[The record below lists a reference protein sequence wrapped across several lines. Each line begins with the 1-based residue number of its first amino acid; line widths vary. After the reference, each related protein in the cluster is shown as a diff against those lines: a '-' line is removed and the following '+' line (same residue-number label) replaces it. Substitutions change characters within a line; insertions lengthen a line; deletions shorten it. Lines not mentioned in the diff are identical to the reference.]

1 MSTFS
6 GLSTAMSSLIA
17 QRQALEVAGQNIANA
32 NTAGYTRQ
40 RVDLQSVNASTVP
53 SLFSTPLGPG
63 NGVASAGIARLG
75 DDFLDARLRT
85 QTSQASHTAADA
97 TTLTRLESVVT
108 EPSDTGLASGL
119 QQFWAA
125 WEDVANAPDSGAT
138 RTALIGKASALVD
151 QVAETYSAY
160 QGQWDQARTE
170 ATSLVSQVNSTASS
184 IADLNNQIRGV
195 LVSGGSANELIDK
208 RGVLIT
214 QLSGIVGASSRAM
227 PDGTVN
233 VMVGGNPLVTGDRA
247 QAIQVDGAFSMSP
260 ATQEPPSATD
270 VIRLSWSSTGTP
282 LALDGGSLAGTIS
295 SLQPASS
302 GGPIADAISKLN
314 DLATN
319 VATAVNAIHSVGE
332 NLASPPS
339 ATTGVDFFSL
349 AAGVPAAVG
358 LKVAI
363 TDPNMVA
370 AGNGA
375 NGTLDG
381 SVADQISQLR
391 EGATSPDAGWRNAVV
406 DLGVK
411 SEAAT
416 RRADVSET
424 SRASA
429 ENLQSSN
436 ASVDVDEEMTNML
449 TFQRAYEGSARVLTA
464 IDQMLDT
471 LINRTGLVGR

>member
-40 RVDLQSVNASTVP
+40 RVDLQSVNASSVP

-85 QTSQASHTAADA
+85 QTSQASSTAADA
-97 TTLTRLESVVT
+97 TTLSRLESVVT

-119 QQFWAA
+119 QQFWTA

-138 RTALIGKASALVD
+138 RTALIGTANTLVNQISD
-151 QVAETYSAY
+151 TYAAY

-170 ATSLVSQVNSTASS
+170 ATALVSQVNSAASS
-184 IADLNNQIRGV
+184 IADLNGQIRGV

-208 RGVLIT
+208 RSELIT
-214 QLSGIVGASSRAM
+214 QLSGIVGASSRANA
-227 PDGTVN
+227 DGTVN
-233 VMVGGNPLVTGDRA
+233 VMVGGNPRVSGDRA
-247 QAIQVDGAFSMSP
+247 QAIQVGGSVSMGP
-260 ATQEPPSATD
+260 AIKVPPSPTD
-270 VIRLSWSSTGTP
+270 VIHLSWSSTGTP

-295 SLQPASS
+295 SLQPDSS
-302 GGPIADAISKLN
+302 GGPIANAISKLN

-319 VATAVNAIHSVGE
+319 IAAKVNATHSGGQT
-332 NLASPPS
+332 LAG
-339 ATTGVDFFSL
+339 TKGGDFFSI
-349 AAGVPAAVG
+349 AAGVPAAIG
-358 LKVAI
+358 LSVAI

-370 AGNGA
+370 AGNSA

-391 EGATSPDAGWRNAVV
+391 EGATSPDAGWRNFVV

-416 RRADVSET
+416 RRSTVSEA

-429 ENLQSSN
+429 ENLQTSS

-449 TFQRAYEGSARVLTA
+449 SFQRAYEGAARVLTA
-464 IDQMLDT
+464 IDSMLDT
-471 LINRTGLVGR
+471 LINRTGMVGR

>member
-40 RVDLQSVNASTVP
+40 RVDLQSVNASSVP

-75 DDFLDARLRT
+75 DDFLDARLRI
-85 QTSQASHTAADA
+85 QTSKASSTAADA
-97 TTLTRLESVVT
+97 TTLSRLESVVT

-119 QQFWAA
+119 QQFWTA
-125 WEDVANAPDSGAT
+125 WQDVANAPNSGAT
-138 RTALIGKASALVD
+138 RTALIGKATALVN
-151 QVAETYSAY
+151 QVADTYSAY

-170 ATSLVSQVNSTASS
+170 ATSLVSRVNSTASS
-184 IADLNNQIRGV
+184 IADLNSQIRGV

-233 VMVGGNPLVTGDRA
+233 VMVAGNPLVTGDRA
-247 QAIQVDGAFSMSP
+247 QAIQVDGSFSMGP
-260 ATQEPPSATD
+260 ATKEPPSATD

-282 LALDGGSLAGTIS
+282 LALEGGSLAGTIS

-302 GGPIADAISKLN
+302 GGPIADAVSKLN

-319 VATAVNAIHSVGE
+319 VATAVNAIHSGGQT
-332 NLASPPS
+332 LAAPPS
-339 ATTGVDFFSL
+339 DTGVNFFSL
-349 AAGVPAAVG
+349 TAGVPAAIG

-370 AGNGA
+370 AGKGA

-391 EGATSPDAGWRNAVV
+391 EATTSPDAGWRNFVV

-411 SEAAT
+411 SQAAT
-416 RRADVSET
+416 RRANVSET

-449 TFQRAYEGSARVLTA
+449 SFQRAYEGSARVVSA
-464 IDQMLDT
+464 IDSMLDT

>member
-1 MSTFS
+1 
-6 GLSTAMSSLIA
+6 MSSLIA
-17 QRQALEVAGQNIANA
+17 QRQAMEVAGQNIANA

-40 RVDLQSVNASTVP
+40 RVDLQSVNASSVP

-75 DDFLDARLRT
+75 DEFLDARLRT
-85 QTSQASHTAADA
+85 QTSQASSAAADA
-97 TTLTRLESVVT
+97 TTLSRLESVVT

-119 QQFWAA
+119 QQFWTA

-138 RTALIGKASALVD
+138 RTALIGKATALVN
-151 QVAETYSAY
+151 QVADTYGAY

-170 ATSLVSQVNSTASS
+170 ATSLVSKVNSAATS

-233 VMVGGNPLVTGDRA
+233 VMVGGNPLVSGDRA
-247 QAIQVDGAFSMSP
+247 QAIQVDGSFSMSP
-260 ATQEPPSATD
+260 AIKEPPSATD
-270 VIRLSWSSTGTP
+270 VIRLSWTTTGTP
-282 LALDGGSLAGTIS
+282 LTLDGGSLAGTIS

-302 GGPIADAISKLN
+302 GGPIADALSKLN

-319 VATAVNAIHSVGE
+319 VATAVNTIHSAGQT
-332 NLASPPS
+332 LAAPPN
-339 ATTGVDFFSL
+339 ATGVNFFSL
-349 AAGVPAAVG
+349 TAGVPAAVG

-370 AGNGA
+370 AGNGS

-381 SVADQISQLR
+381 SVADKISQLR
-391 EGATSPDAGWRNAVV
+391 EGATSPDASWRNFVV

-411 SEAAT
+411 SAAAT

-429 ENLQSSN
+429 QNLQSSN

-449 TFQRAYEGSARVLTA
+449 TFQRAYEGSARVVTA

>member
-17 QRQALEVAGQNIANA
+17 QRQAMEVAGQNIANA

-40 RVDLQSVNASTVP
+40 RVDLQSVNASSVP

-85 QTSQASHTAADA
+85 QTSQASSTAADA
-97 TTLTRLESVVT
+97 TTLSRLESVVT

-119 QQFWAA
+119 QQLWTAF
-125 WEDVANAPDSGAT
+125 EDVANAPDSGAT
-138 RTALIGKASALVD
+138 RTALIGKASALVN

-170 ATSLVSQVNSTASS
+170 ATSLVSQVNSAATS

-208 RGVLIT
+208 RGLLIT
-214 QLSGIVGASSRAM
+214 KLSGIVGASSRAM

-233 VMVGGNPLVTGDRA
+233 VMVGGNPLVSGDRA
-247 QAIQVDGAFSMSP
+247 QAIQVDGSFSMSP
-260 ATQEPPSATD
+260 AIQEPPSATD

-319 VATAVNAIHSVGE
+319 IATAVNAIHSGGQT
-332 NLASPPS
+332 LAAPPND
-339 ATTGVDFFSL
+339 TGVNFFSL

-363 TDPNMVA
+363 SDPNMVA
-370 AGNGA
+370 AGKAVNGA
-375 NGTLDG
+375 LDG
-381 SVADQISQLR
+381 SIADQISQLR
-391 EGATSPDAGWRNAVV
+391 EGATSPDAGWRNFVV

>member
-1 MSTFS
+1 VNQ
-6 GLSTAMSSLIA
+6 IA
-17 QRQALEVAGQNIANA
+17 
-32 NTAGYTRQ
+32 
-40 RVDLQSVNASTVP
+40 D
-53 SLFSTPLGPG
+53 
-63 NGVASAGIARLG
+63 
-75 DDFLDARLRT
+75 
-85 QTSQASHTAADA
+85 
-97 TTLTRLESVVT
+97 
-108 EPSDTGLASGL
+108 
-119 QQFWAA
+119 
-125 WEDVANAPDSGAT
+125 
-138 RTALIGKASALVD
+138 
-151 QVAETYSAY
+151 TYSTY
-160 QGQWDQARTE
+160 QSQWDQARTE
-170 ATSLVSQVNSTASS
+170 ATSLVSKVNSTASS
-184 IADLNNQIRGV
+184 IADLNSQIRGV

-247 QAIQVDGAFSMSP
+247 QAIQVDGSFSMGP
-260 ATQEPPSATD
+260 ATQEPPSGTD

-282 LALDGGSLAGTIS
+282 LALDGGSLAGTIT
-295 SLQPASS
+295 SLQPAST
-302 GGPIADAISKLN
+302 GGAIADAISKLN

-319 VATAVNAIHSVGE
+319 IATTVNAIHSGGT

-349 AAGVPAAVG
+349 TAGVPASIG

-363 TDPNMVA
+363 SDPNMVA
-370 AGNGA
+370 AGKGA

-391 EGATSPDAGWRNAVV
+391 EATTSPDASWRNYVV

-416 RRADVSET
+416 RKSTVFET

-449 TFQRAYEGSARVLTA
+449 SFQRAYEGSARVVTA